1 MKLPARTLSLLAL
14 LPLLLVA
21 VLSSGCAAD
30 ATVVTA
36 PQREEP
42 SAATPPPAPET
53 PEPGLEPD
61 PIPETAPQ
69 PQSEPA
75 ATAPRVTQA
84 VVTRHTDGDTAWF
97 RLEGGAEEKVR
108 FIGVDTP
115 EVYGQV
121 EPYGKEASAYT
132 ARAIPVG
139 AAVWLET
146 DAELRDGYGRLLAYI
161 WLERPG
167 SAADAEVR
175 AKMLNARLVLD
186 GYAQIA
192 TYPPNVRYVEHFTRY
207 QTEAREG
214 GRGLW
219 ALEANPANAPPAAS
233 APAPSAGSTASG
245 ATTVYITKTGEK
257 YHADGC
263 RYLAQSKISISLAD
277 AKARGYEPCKVCQP
291 PQ

>member
-1 MKLPARTLSLLAL
+1 MRPPARTRPLLAL
-14 LPLLLVA
+14 LPLLLAA
-21 VLSSGCAAD
+21 VLLPGCAAD
-30 ATVVTA
+30 ATVVTP

-42 SAATPPPAPET
+42 SAATPPAPET
-53 PEPGLEPD
+53 PEPGLEPE

-69 PQSEPA
+69 PQPESA
-75 ATAPRVTQA
+75 AAAPRVTQA

-121 EPYGKEASAYT
+121 EAYGKEASAYT
-132 ARAIPVG
+132 ARAIPLG

-146 DAELRDGYGRLLAYI
+146 DAELRDRYGRLLAYI

-175 AKMLNARLVLD
+175 AKMLNARIVLD
-186 GYAQIA
+186 GYGQIA
-192 TYPPNVRYVEHFTRY
+192 TYPPNVRYVDYFTRY
-207 QTEAREG
+207 QTEARDG

-233 APAPSAGSTASG
+233 APAPGAGSTASG
-245 ATTVYITKTGEK
+245 TTVYITKTGEK

-263 RYLAQSKISISLAD
+263 RYLSQSKISISLAD
-277 AKARGYEPCKVCQP
+277 AKARGYEPCKGCQP